1 MQAESQ
7 KQDSATNGQGV
18 GSVSSVLPTTDQALS
33 GIALEFQNVIADL
46 EDLIKATTSLT
57 GDDLARTKEKLGERI
72 AAAKESVGKVGG
84 AIVHRARTTAVVTND
99 FVHEQP
105 WKALGVGAI
114 VGFLLGVVI
123 SRRS

>member
-18 GSVSSVLPTTDQALS
+18 GSSVLPATGQALS
-33 GIALEFQNVIADL
+33 GIALEFQNVLSDL
-46 EDLIKATTSLT
+46 EDLMKATTSLT
-57 GDDLARTKEKLGERI
+57 GDDLVRTKEKLGERI
-72 AAAKESVGKVGG
+72 AAARESVGKVGG